1 MASKYRHLKE
11 REERPLPGRRAGR
24 WKKYLPA
31 LALALVVGGGCL
43 MTQLPRAGAA
53 QVAQDGG
60 SAAVTKK
67 EETSLPQ
74 GEETAVQAGAAPEEA
89 NSLWYLTLV
98 NFETPIDPDFQPPL
112 TWIQDGT
119 QRFDSR
125 AAGALEAMLADMKD
139 QGLSPIVCSGYRTR
153 ETQEGLYKNQVDFWL
168 GQGYDQASAEAEAA
182 LLVARPD
189 TSEHQLGLAADIVSA
204 GNQILDESQEQTP
217 EQQWLL
223 SHCQEYGFILRY
235 PSGKT
240 ELTGVSYEPWHYR
253 YVGVEAAG
261 EIMEQGLCLEE
272 YLEGLSL

>member
-24 WKKYLPA
+24 WKKCLPA

-43 MTQLPRAGAA
+43 MTQLPRAGAS

-125 AAGALEAMLADMKD
+125 AAGALEVMLADMKD

>member
-1 MASKYRHLKE
+1 MLW
-11 REERPLPGRRAGR
+11 LPH
-24 WKKYLPA
+24 
-31 LALALVVGGGCL
+31 
-43 MTQLPRAGAA
+43 
-53 QVAQDGG
+53 
-60 SAAVTKK
+60 
-67 EETSLPQ
+67 
-74 GEETAVQAGAAPEEA
+74 
-89 NSLWYLTLV
+89 
-98 NFETPIDPDFQPPL
+98 
-112 TWIQDGT
+112 
-119 QRFDSR
+119 
-125 AAGALEAMLADMKD
+125 
-139 QGLSPIVCSGYRTR
+139 R

-261 EIMEQGLCLEE
+261 KIMEQGLCLEE
-272 YLEGLSL
+272 YLEGLSPIRISIEASRLPFLFARTTSACPHILAQGEFSPRSVCKEGLV

>member
-1 MASKYRHLKE
+1 ME
-11 REERPLPGRRAGR
+11 
-24 WKKYLPA
+24 
-31 LALALVVGGGCL
+31 V
-43 MTQLPRAGAA
+43 
-53 QVAQDGG
+53 
-60 SAAVTKK
+60 
-67 EETSLPQ
+67 
-74 GEETAVQAGAAPEEA
+74 
-89 NSLWYLTLV
+89 
-98 NFETPIDPDFQPPL
+98 
-112 TWIQDGT
+112 
-119 QRFDSR
+119 
-125 AAGALEAMLADMKD
+125 MLADMKD

>member
-31 LALALVVGGGCL
+31 LVLALVVGGGCL
-43 MTQLPRAGAA
+43 MTQLPRVGAA

>member
-11 REERPLPGRRAGR
+11 REERPLSGRRAGR
-24 WKKYLPA
+24 WKKCLPA

-43 MTQLPRAGAA
+43 MTQLPWAGAA

-125 AAGALEAMLADMKD
+125 AAGALEVMLADMKD

-204 GNQILDESQEQTP
+204 GEPD
-217 EQQWLL
+217 
-223 SHCQEYGFILRY
+223 LRRE
-235 PSGKT
+235 PRADPRTASGSCPT
-240 ELTGVSYEPWHYR
+240 ARST
-253 YVGVEAAG
+253 
-261 EIMEQGLCLEE
+261 
-272 YLEGLSL
+272 GLSSGTPAGRRSSPG

>member
-1 MASKYRHLKE
+1 MASKYRHLQE

-24 WKKYLPA
+24 WKKCLPA

-43 MTQLPRAGAA
+43 MTQRPRVGAA

-60 SAAVTKK
+60 SAAVTPKD
-67 EETSLPQ
+67 ETSLPQ
-74 GEETAVQAGAAPEEA
+74 AQETGSQAGAALKEA

-204 GNQILDESQEQTP
+204 GNQILDEGQGQTP

-261 EIMEQGLCLEE
+261 KIMAQGLCLEE
-272 YLEGLSL
+272 YLEGLSP